1 MTEEQILLL
10 EASSKYDA
18 EMQVRE
24 MDAEEIL
31 TRCSYRVADLGWDYD
46 RMSSSGRKTY
56 DELCNLLG
64 IE

>member
-1 MTEEQILLL
+1 MT
-10 EASSKYDA
+10 A